1 MEGGKKMTLFNSA
14 WTSFKN
20 NIMVNLF
27 SILQLTVIF
36 GIIFFM
42 ISSALIRYSYY
53 APFKE
58 YFQANGVYVNFS
70 DTVMDDTG
78 DLTTLKNNEYF
89 LNMFEN
95 TDKIISCHHPF
106 IVPKKENAGWTP
118 VSYDD
123 EIIENYRPELSEGR
137 WLKITNDKDCV
148 EAVISENKNNWN
160 VGDTIDAICLNY
172 EESVMNET
180 DIPIKIKIVGKLKE
194 GTKII
199 GGNSIYSKNPS
210 INDFYY
216 PYSFKIEQTPL
227 MLFSYSALNN
237 IKIKKLDNN
246 RPNVYQGE
254 YSSMILTFK
263 NQIDSQVFD
272 EIEKKISEKSY
283 YSIGLI
289 ANLKDFNKNS
299 KEYITEQAK
308 ALFPIMVIIL
318 IMVLISSISVSAI
331 STRRKLK
338 DYAIF
343 YINGLQWNQCSLINL
358 YESLI
363 ISVISII
370 LSVVTILVIQL
381 TPLAESVKIIWSI
394 YGFLACLAIMLLYI
408 LISMLMPFII
418 IKHNT
423 PKEILTR

>member
-1 MEGGKKMTLFNSA
+1 
-14 WTSFKN
+14 
-20 NIMVNLF
+20 
-27 SILQLTVIF
+27 
-36 GIIFFM
+36 
-42 ISSALIRYSYY
+42 
-53 APFKE
+53 
-58 YFQANGVYVNFS
+58 
-70 DTVMDDTG
+70 
-78 DLTTLKNNEYF
+78 
-89 LNMFEN
+89 
-95 TDKIISCHHPF
+95 
-106 IVPKKENAGWTP
+106 
-118 VSYDD
+118 
-123 EIIENYRPELSEGR
+123 
-137 WLKITNDKDCV
+137 
-148 EAVISENKNNWN
+148 
-160 VGDTIDAICLNY
+160 
-172 EESVMNET
+172 MNET

>member
-14 WTSFKN
+14 WTSFKK

-42 ISSALIRYSYY
+42 ISSALIRYSLYN
-53 APFKE
+53 PFK
-58 YFQANGVYVNFS
+58 
-70 DTVMDDTG
+70 D
-78 DLTTLKNNEYF
+78 YF
-89 LNMFEN
+89 LSNGIFVKFSAPVINESGELTSLRNNDYFKNMFPN
-95 TDKIISCHHPF
+95 TDRIISCHHPYL
-106 IVPKKENAGWTP
+106 VTDDAKKGMTSI
-118 VSYDD
+118 SYDD
-123 EIIENYRPELSEGR
+123 EIVKKFTPELSEGR
-137 WLKITNDKDCV
+137 WIKITNDKNTV
-148 EAVISENKNNWN
+148 EAVITENEYNWQ
-160 VGDTIDAICLNY
+160 VGDVVNGICLNY
-172 EESVMNET
+172 EENKDGED
-180 DIPIKIKIVGKLKE
+180 DIQIKIKIVGKLKE

-254 YSSMILTFK
+254 YSSMILNFK

-343 YINGLQWNQCSLINL
+343 YINGLQWKQCALINL

-363 ISVISII
+363 ISTISII
-370 LSVVTILVIQL
+370 CSTALICIVQL
-381 TPLAESVKIIWSI
+381 TPIIDNIKIIWNWI
-394 YGFLACLAIMLLYI
+394 GLLACFVVMLLYV
-408 LISMLMPFII
+408 LISMIMPFII

-423 PKEILTR
+423 PKQILTR